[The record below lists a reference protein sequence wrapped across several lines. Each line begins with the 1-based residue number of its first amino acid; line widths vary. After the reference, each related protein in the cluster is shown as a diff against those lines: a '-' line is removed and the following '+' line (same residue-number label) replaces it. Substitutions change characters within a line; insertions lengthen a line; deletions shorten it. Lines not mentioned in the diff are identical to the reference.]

1 MYSIELLPVGKLS
14 DAILVSSWV
23 LACAA
28 KIHNPTQFINPPP
41 QTCGPIGRMVC
52 RRPSRT
58 YIALPQE
65 HARQGVMTVSFQV
78 NRVADAYTWNSF
90 IYSEFVRCCLDHV
103 LSDRLVSRVHSH
115 AVFAHSMRT
124 MLHKH
129 RHKTSLLSIPNR
141 RGGADCVGH
150 SLYYRCLKW
159 QSHHILC
166 DTYPAQQFWMEHD
179 RSYDRVV

>member
-65 HARQGVMTVSFQV
+65 HARQGFMTVSFQV